1 MMIMKIDNLV
11 PGTVTKRPSKIIKSP
26 YVADVNINN
35 TELPNIIYID
45 NPEKKSMEDV
55 LVDISCSIGENTIH
69 IHSLYNDKKEA
80 YTQLFTTYLGVSS
93 KFIMIYLQELRKDN
107 IITWQDYLLLIR
119 LMTKNTHKIRDLLIN
134 LIINAFILC

>member
-1 MMIMKIDNLV
+1 MPPKFINANYYNLV
-11 PGTVTKRPSKIIKSP
+11 NNTILNPININN
-26 YVADVNINN
+26 YLININN

-55 LVDISCSIGENTIH
+55 LVDISCCIGENTIH

-80 YTQLFTTYLGVSS
+80 YTQLFTSYLGVSS

-119 LMTKNTHKIRDLLIN
+119 LMTKNTHKIRDSLIN
-134 LIINAFILC
+134 FIINAFILC